1 MNTLV
6 LSGLLLLALLVLAI
20 FWSRNKEQKQ
30 LPYDLQETLFTPA
43 ERSFLGVLDLA
54 VGDKARVLAKVRVA
68 DVLTPQAGLGKSKWQ
83 QHFNK
88 ISGKHFDYLL
98 CHPTDLSFVCAIELD
113 DSSHRHQK
121 RKARDLFLKTACD
134 SAGLPLLQIPAS
146 SGYQVEELREQILP
160 LLVKTSEPVVDDL
173 LPGQRR
179 EPTFNPL
186 LLDGVD
192 LGTPLRGGSP
202 QATVRPVDEEPL
214 HFPNLERP
222 APSVAVPAME
232 PELADNLFAD
242 PSEDEDEEV
251 HHCPRCDAPLVE
263 REAKKGPHAGR
274 LFLACSRFPECRY
287 ATPCHHIHP

>member
-6 LSGLLLLALLVLAI
+6 VSGLVLLVLLLLVV
-20 FWSRNKEQKQ
+20 FWTRSKRGKA
-30 LPYDLQETLFTPA
+30 LPYDLQEALFSPA

-54 VGDKARVLAKVRVA
+54 VGDKARVFAKVRVA

-88 ISGKHFDYLL
+88 ISAKHLDYLL
-98 CHPTDLSFVCAIELD
+98 CHPADLSFICAIELD

-146 SGYQVEELREQILP
+146 AHYQVEELREQILP
-160 LLVKTSEPVVDDL
+160 LLVKTTAPLVDNVM
-173 LPGQRR
+173 PGERR
-179 EPTFNPL
+179 EPTFSPL

-192 LGTPLRGGSP
+192 MDETRHGGRLPSSSSPVITTP
-202 QATVRPVDEEPL
+202 VRNALVSTAD
-214 HFPNLERP
+214 
-222 APSVAVPAME
+222 S
-232 PELADNLFAD
+232 ELVDNLFA
-242 PSEDEDEEV
+242 EV
-251 HHCPRCDAPLVE
+251 ENEKDSHSHQTPHCPRCDAPLVE

-274 LFLACSRFPECRY
+274 LFMACSRFPECRY
-287 ATPCHHIHP
+287 AAPHTNARH

>member
-6 LSGLLLLALLVLAI
+6 VSGLLLLALLVLAI
-20 FWSRNKEQKQ
+20 CWSRGRQQKR

-54 VGDKARVLAKVRVA
+54 VGDKARVFAKVRVA
-68 DVLTPQAGLGKSKWQ
+68 DVLTPQAGIGKSKWQ

-88 ISGKHFDYLL
+88 ISAKHFDYLL
-98 CHPTDLSFVCAIELD
+98 CHPADLSFICAIELD

-146 SGYQVEELREQILP
+146 SHYLVDELREQILP
-160 LLVKTSEPVVDDL
+160 LLVKSSEPLAEDL
-173 LPGQRR
+173 SHGARR

-192 LGTPLRGGSP
+192 VGAGIRGRSGHAEAISPASFHEPATQTKGMVETPQSEGER
-202 QATVRPVDEEPL
+202 VDG
-214 HFPNLERP
+214 
-222 APSVAVPAME
+222 
-232 PELADNLFAD
+232 LFAD
-242 PSEDEDEEV
+242 VEDDDEEHV
-251 HHCPRCDAPLVE
+251 QHCPRCDAPLVE

-287 ATPCHHIHP
+287 AAPHHHHRH

>member
-6 LSGLLLLALLVLAI
+6 VSGLVLLVLLLLVV
-20 FWSRNKEQKQ
+20 FWTRSKRGKA
-30 LPYDLQETLFTPA
+30 LPYDLQEALFSPA

-54 VGDKARVLAKVRVA
+54 VGDKARVFAKVRVA

-88 ISGKHFDYLL
+88 IGAKHLDYLL
-98 CHPTDLSFVCAIELD
+98 CHPADLSFICAIELD

-146 SGYQVEELREQILP
+146 AHYQVEDLREQILP
-160 LLVKTSEPVVDDL
+160 LLVKTTAPLVDNVM
-173 LPGQRR
+173 PGERR
-179 EPTFNPL
+179 EPTFSPL

-192 LGTPLRGGSP
+192 MDETRHGGRSPSSSSPVITTP
-202 QATVRPVDEEPL
+202 VRSALVSTAD
-214 HFPNLERP
+214 
-222 APSVAVPAME
+222 S
-232 PELADNLFAD
+232 ELVDNLFA
-242 PSEDEDEEV
+242 EVEDEEDS
-251 HHCPRCDAPLVE
+251 HSHQAPHCPRCDAPLVE

-274 LFLACSRFPECRY
+274 LFMACSRFPECRY
-287 ATPCHHIHP
+287 AAPHTNARH